1 MRQISRHRRRATW
14 LCLSLVAATACAK
27 GAASPPA
34 NRPAASSV
42 GVVSPSPGDTW
53 LAALRVEADPDAL
66 DADTRD
72 LNDVLGE
79 ALIVSPASCL
89 RGLPA
94 DVDATAYVLG
104 VQASTQAELRTLVAR
119 THRDPA
125 FEVLVQVLCID

>member
-1 MRQISRHRRRATW
+1 MSHVSRHRRRAAR
-14 LCLSLVAATACAK
+14 LCLSLVAATACAN
-27 GAASPPA
+27 GSADP
-34 NRPAASSV
+34 PAASST
-42 GVVSPSPGDTW
+42 GVIVSPSPGDTW

-72 LNDVLGE
+72 LKDVLGE

-94 DVDATAYVLG
+94 DVDVTAYVLG

-119 THRDPA
+119 THLDPA
-125 FEVLVQVLCID
+125 FEVPVQVLCID

>member
-1 MRQISRHRRRATW
+1 MRQISRHRRRAAC
-14 LCLSLVAATACAK
+14 LCLSLVAATACAN
-27 GAASPPA
+27 PPA

-42 GVVSPSPGDTW
+42 GVVSPSSGDTW

-72 LNDVLGE
+72 LKDVLGE

-94 DVDATAYVLG
+94 DVDTTAYVLG
-104 VQASTQAELRTLVAR
+104 VQAPTQAELRILVAR

-125 FEVLVQVLCID
+125 FEVPVQVLCID